1 MISPDE
7 RTKISTGPAPE
18 KLFRRT
24 PDVEIVE
31 DPQALCIEAD
41 MPGVAP
47 GDVEV
52 GLDDGVLTIRGRAR
66 HRTNGSAIVTEF
78 ARRFS
83 LREPAR
89 YDTEQIHA
97 TLRNGTLALRVPKR
111 ASAQRRQIPIT
122 VN

>member
-1 MISPDE
+1 MTSPAD
-7 RTKISTGPAPE
+7 TTPE
-18 KLFRRT
+18 KTFRRT
-24 PDVEIVE
+24 PNVEIVE
-31 DPQALCIEAD
+31 EPEALCIEAD

-66 HRTNGSAIVTEF
+66 YGTNGGAVVTEF

-89 YDTEQIHA
+89 YDAERIHA
-97 TLRNGTLALRVPKR
+97 TLRHGTLALRIPKR
-111 ASAQRRQIPIT
+111 VGAQRRQIPVT